1 LAKTNFVKMH
11 GLGND
16 FILIDCFGEA
26 LLNPSE
32 HAKRLCQRGFGIGAD
47 QLLLLYPSE
56 VADFKMVIYNAD
68 GSEAEMCGN
77 GIRCLAKYIADK
89 QIVIKKEYEIETKAG
104 IIRTIIREDLVEVD
118 MGIPGLESDDIP
130 VNLKGRVVSHPLQ
143 IKDRAFDITCVS
155 MGNPHCVTFLDDLDG
170 FPVATYGAELEKHP
184 LFPMRTNVEFV
195 NVLDDRNVQLRVWER
210 GAGETLACGTGAC
223 ATVVAAV
230 LNGLT
235 HKRVTVHLKGGD
247 LDVLWGEDDRV
258 YMTGPATRVYEG
270 SIELK

>member
-1 LAKTNFVKMH
+1 MTKTNFIKMH

-16 FILIDCFGEA
+16 FIVIDCFNKT

-32 HAKRLCQRGFGIGAD
+32 EAKRLCQRGFGIGAD

-56 VADFKMVIYNAD
+56 IADFKVDIYNAD

-89 QIVIKKEYEIETKAG
+89 QIAIKKEYEIETKAG
-104 IIRTIIREDLVEVD
+104 IIRTVIREDLVEVD
-118 MGIPGLESDDIP
+118 MGIPGLESENIP

-143 IKDRAFDITCVS
+143 IKDRAFNITCVS
-155 MGNPHCVTFLDDLDG
+155 MGNPHCIIFLDALDD
-170 FPVATYGAELEKHP
+170 FPVATYGPELENHP

-195 NVLDDRNVQLRVWER
+195 KVVDDRNVQLRVWER

-223 ATVVAAV
+223 ATAVAAV
-230 LNGLT
+230 LNDLT

-247 LDVLWGEDDRV
+247 LDILWGEDDRV
-258 YMTGPATRVYEG
+258 YMTGPATSVYEG
-270 SIELK
+270 VVNV